1 MGAILRFAVAGLAF
15 ATWNPFKYLI
25 GTDEI
30 EAKVEEEYTNV
41 DWFKIIVL
49 ILLPLVLVFFV
60 LRWLGV
66 FSMFSKKKTYKRRRP
81 IIQRIKSAVRPASAK
96 TAMQRKM
103 ARLRALRK
111 KKSNSRKK

>member
-30 EAKVEEEYTNV
+30 EAKVEEEYTGV

-66 FSMFSKKKTYKRRRP
+66 FSMFSKKKTYKRR
-81 IIQRIKSAVRPASAK
+81 IQRIKSAVRPASAK

-111 KKSNSRKK
+111 KKSNSRKKLVS

>member
-1 MGAILRFAVAGLAF
+1 MGAILRWIIPAMAL

-25 GTDEI
+25 GTDEV
-30 EAKVEEEYTNV
+30 EAKVQEEYNST

-49 ILLPLVLVFFV
+49 ILLPLILVFFV

-81 IIQRIKSAVRPASAK
+81 IIQRIRSAVRPASAK